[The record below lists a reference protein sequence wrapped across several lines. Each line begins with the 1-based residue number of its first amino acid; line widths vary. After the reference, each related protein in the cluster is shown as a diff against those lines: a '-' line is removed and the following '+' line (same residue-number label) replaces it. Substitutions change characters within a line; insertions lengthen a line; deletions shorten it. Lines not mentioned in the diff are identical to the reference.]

1 MYYSSIGI
9 LALLILFINNYSILF
24 RIPQKQ
30 LDISH
35 KLYKY
40 FLISVGIFYISDI
53 IWAPLYTLKLSEL
66 AFAETSLFFVAM
78 AIAVLLWTKYVIV
91 YLNEKTKFIAF
102 IKFTGWFLLFA
113 QIIVL
118 ILNIFIP
125 IAFWFGKDG
134 IYHTG
139 IARNLNLTFQLIMFL
154 AVAIYM
160 LFVAVKTEGNI
171 RRRHNAIGLFSLI
184 MVICIVLQ
192 IFYPLMPFYAIGYML
207 GTCLLHTFV
216 LEDEKDVR
224 REQLESILKVEK
236 IQEIELG
243 TTRKMAYSDPLT
255 GVKNKM
261 AYLED
266 VGGIDQRIQ
275 DKYLSN
281 FGIII
286 FDINDLKKVN
296 DSQGHDAGDQYIK
309 NASSIICN
317 HFKHSPVYRIGGDE
331 FAVFI
336 SGDDYK
342 NRDALLVKFNNLIEE
357 NLKNGQVVISFG
369 FADFNPELDKNFLQ
383 LFDRAD
389 KQMYKRKKELK
400 RKKSLKKY

>member
-1 MYYSSIGI
+1 
-9 LALLILFINNYSILF
+9 
-24 RIPQKQ
+24 
-30 LDISH
+30 
-35 KLYKY
+35 
-40 FLISVGIFYISDI
+40 
-53 IWAPLYTLKLSEL
+53 
-66 AFAETSLFFVAM
+66 M

-331 FAVFI
+331 FAAFI

-383 LFDRAD
+383 LFNRAD

-400 RKKSLKKY
+400 RKKSLKKH